1 MSGSPVTIVRVTGD
15 EVAEVLSSSMVQA
28 YKPEAV
34 ILDERSAFLDGS
46 AANQYSQFGE
56 DVLIDELFDVI
67 GTTNRWCFEVGAS
80 DGRKYSNTKV
90 LREQGWSAVLMEGD
104 GKHLGA
110 LNYAADTEDG
120 TCAHWVEIDIDTTID
135 DVLARDHAP
144 YDMDLGVIDI
154 DGQDYWAWS
163 DMRLYHPRVMLV
175 EYRLRSPEASI
186 PQRYDGGDMNYGQAG
201 RDAIVELG
209 REKGYRA
216 LAATPCNV
224 LFAKEELCR

>member
-56 DVLIDELFDVI
+56 DGLIDELFDVI
-67 GTTNRWCFEVGAS
+67 GTTNRWSFEVGAS

-135 DVLARDHAP
+135 DVLGRDHAP
-144 YDMDLGVIDI
+144 
-154 DGQDYWAWS
+154 
-163 DMRLYHPRVMLV
+163 
-175 EYRLRSPEASI
+175 
-186 PQRYDGGDMNYGQAG
+186 
-201 RDAIVELG
+201 
-209 REKGYRA
+209 
-216 LAATPCNV
+216 
-224 LFAKEELCR
+224 